1 MRHAAASRTPPQNTF
16 FLSRKMSAMENNRP
30 TRITLEHSRVV
41 VAGGT
46 SGIGFA
52 VAEAAAHAGA
62 EVIIASSNPARVAA
76 ALEQLPKGTRG
87 ESLDLTDEKQVSAFF
102 TRVGAFDHL
111 VYTAGESL
119 LLQTVAELSIEAAQK
134 AFEVRYWGAL
144 KAVKYA
150 TPLIRKGGSITL
162 TSGVASTRPLPAWTI
177 ASSILGA
184 MESLT
189 RALAIEL
196 APLRVNAVAPGV
208 LRTAMWNSM
217 SEADREGLY
226 TYIAEKMPV
235 QRVGEASDVA
245 QTYLHL
251 MQQGFSTGQVVV
263 VDGGHVLV

>member
-1 MRHAAASRTPPQNTF
+1 MRNH
-16 FLSRKMSAMENNRP
+16 KP
-30 TRITLEHSRVV
+30 TSITLEQSRIV

-52 VAEAAAHAGA
+52 VAEAAANLGA
-62 EVIIASSNPARVAA
+62 EVIIASSKPERVAH
-76 ALEQLPKGTRG
+76 ALERLPQGTHG
-87 ESLDLTDEKQVSAFF
+87 EPVDFTDGAQAQAFF
-102 TRVGAFDHL
+102 ARVGAFDHL

-119 LLQTVAELSIEAAQK
+119 LLQTLADVSIEDARQ

-144 KAVKYA
+144 TAVKYA
-150 TPLIRKGGSITL
+150 APNLRSDGSITL
-162 TSGVASTRPLPAWTI
+162 TSGVASSRPLSAWTI
-177 ASSILGA
+177 PSSILGA

-189 RALAIEL
+189 RALAVEL

-208 LRTAMWNSM
+208 LRTALWSDM

-226 TYIAEKMPV
+226 DYIAEKMPV
-235 QRVGEASDVA
+235 RRVGEASDVA
-245 QTYLHL
+245 QTYLYL

>member
-1 MRHAAASRTPPQNTF
+1 MG
-16 FLSRKMSAMENNRP
+16 NNQS
-30 TRITLEHSRVV
+30 TSITLQQSRVV

-62 EVIIASSNPARVAA
+62 EVIIASSRPERVAA
-76 ALEQLPKGTRG
+76 ALERLPQGTRG
-87 ESLDLTDEKQVSAFF
+87 ESLDFTDEEQVRAFF
-102 TRVGAFDHL
+102 ARIGALDHL

-119 LLQTVAELSIEAAQK
+119 FLQTVAELSIEAARR

-150 TPLIRKGGSITL
+150 APLIRAGGSITL
-162 TSGVASTRPLPAWTI
+162 TSGVASSRPLPAWTI
-177 ASSILGA
+177 PSSILGA
-184 MESLT
+184 IESLT
-189 RALAIEL
+189 RTLAVEL

-208 LRTAMWNSM
+208 LRTALWDNM

-226 TYIAEKMPV
+226 DHIAGKMPV

-245 QTYLHL
+245 QTYLYL
-251 MQQGFSTGQVVV
+251 MQQGFSTGQVIV